1 MKITFIS
8 PIFGERGQKSKGL
21 PISAPVSEYLTGLTR
36 QVRPDDEVELIDA
49 NKEKFNVDEVEADLF
64 AFSVLTPAAPWIYR
78 QADRLRARGMKVVM
92 GGIHVTALPEEAR
105 QHADA
110 VVIGEA
116 ERVWK
121 DVLDDFER
129 GNPKPFYHSEL
140 PTLEGLPRP
149 VTNLWNTFYLYGY
162 FQTSR
167 GCPYNCSFC
176 SVHQVFGHKV
186 RVRPIKEVVEEVAA
200 SKKHFFWGIDDNI
213 WGINVDH
220 SIELYREMSK
230 NIRRKWWFG
239 TGDLVSLDH
248 PRSGELL
255 RYAREAG
262 LTTVLVGWESDNPNS
277 LREYRAN
284 RKQCSNRRDAIKR
297 IRDNGIDV
305 VLFIMVGGRQ
315 DTPQDI
321 ESILKLCDELK
332 VTAHPV
338 MTTPFPGTA
347 LYDIYKPHLIPGLD
361 WDWFD
366 GNHVVYRHDDPRMSV
381 EHRENELIRIRAE
394 IFTLPRILERIGQI
408 SMKGFPMAHITSWAI
423 QFPQGRA
430 FKQFASENRRV
441 LLERDRI
448 LAEHNSHL

>member
-1 MKITFIS
+1 MKLTFIS

-21 PISAPVSEYLTGLTR
+21 PISAPVSEYLTGLTY
-36 QVRPDDEVELIDA
+36 QVRPDVEVELIDA
-49 NKEKFNVDEVEADLF
+49 NKEHFNVDELESDLF

-78 QADRLRARGMKVVM
+78 QADALRARGKKVVM
-92 GGIHVTALPEEAR
+92 GGIHVSALPEEAK
-105 QHADA
+105 QHADS

-121 DVLDDFER
+121 DVLDDADR
-129 GNPKPFYHSEL
+129 GTLKPYYHSEL

-167 GCPYNCSFC
+167 GCPFNCSFC

-186 RVRPIKEVVEEVAA
+186 RVRPIQEVVEEVAA

-213 WGINVDH
+213 WGISVDR

-230 NIRRKWWFG
+230 NIRNKWWFG

-248 PRSGELL
+248 PRSDELL

-262 LTTVLVGWESDNPNS
+262 LTTVLVGWESENPAS
-277 LREYRAN
+277 LREYRASG
-284 RKQCSNRRDAIKR
+284 KQCSNRRDAVKR

-305 VLFIMVGGRQ
+305 VLFIMFGGRQ
-315 DTPQDI
+315 DTPEDL
-321 ESILKLCDELK
+321 ERVLKLSDELQ
-332 VTAHPV
+332 VAVHPV
-338 MTTPFPGTA
+338 MTTPFPGTD
-347 LYDIYKPHLIPGLD
+347 LYKKYQPYIIPGLD

-366 GNHVVYRHDDPRMSV
+366 GNHTVFEHDDPRMTV
-381 EHRENELIRIRAE
+381 EYRENRLIDIRAE
-394 IFTLPRILERIGQI
+394 IFTLPRILRRIGQI
-408 SMKGFPMAHITSWAI
+408 SLKGFPMAHITSWAI

-430 FKQFASENRRV
+430 FKQFAKENRRV
-441 LLERDRI
+441 VLERERI
-448 LAEHNSHL
+448 LSEYRSQH